1 MSRLV
6 YTRNAL
12 ASMSKLLSY
21 ICIFIIIGWL
31 LFACHSPEPLKV
43 KRPPLK
49 VNCVPFV
56 GNMPVLIAQN
66 KGFFKAQGIEVEL
79 SYVDYLQLQQAD
91 FSAGKYDAIGL
102 TLGDFIILSATNP
115 DMQAVMVVD
124 ESTGVDAV
132 VAQSDIQTIFDLKGK
147 KLGADLGGFSE
158 VFLSEMLKTSKL
170 TSEDVSL
177 VKVEALEVPQ
187 RIQNNAIQAGHTW
200 EPYLSEALKLGANIL
215 FTSKQTPG
223 LILDVVAFRGE
234 VIRDRPEDI
243 RAFVRGWLQALSYWE
258 TNIPEGNEIA
268 SKALNIPSNTISFEG
283 IDLIDFAENQKFFQS
298 DSPNYIYKT
307 AKKYADFFI
316 RMGNV
321 TRLPNIE
328 SLFNSSFLTPPPSLK
343 P

>member
-223 LILDVVAFRGE
+223 LILDVIVFRGE

>member
-1 MSRLV
+1 MSRFA

-31 LFACHSPEPLKV
+31 LFACRSPEPIKV
-43 KRPPLK
+43 KRSPLK

-102 TLGDFIILSATNP
+102 TLGDFIMLSATNP

-132 VAQSDIQTIFDLKGK
+132 VAQSDIKTIFDLKGK

-177 VKVEALEVPQ
+177 VKAEALEVPQ

-223 LILDVVAFRGE
+223 LILDVIVFRGE

-243 RAFVRGWLQALSYWE
+243 RAFVRAWLQALSYLE

-268 SKALNIPSNTISFEG
+268 SKALNIPSNTMSLEG
-283 IDLIDFAENQKFFQS
+283 IDLTDFAENKKFFQS

-316 RMGNV
+316 RTGNV
-321 TRLPNIE
+321 TRLPNLE